1 MIKSYRPTSAG
12 MRFRKTLV
20 REVHKGKPEKSLL
33 VPIRGAAGRSGGRIS
48 SRHQER
54 GHKRMYRMVDFKR
67 DKINIPAKVASI
79 EYDPNRG
86 PNVALL
92 HYADGEK
99 RYILAPEGLKVGD
112 RVMSG
117 TKCEPAVGNCMP
129 LENIP
134 LSMLVHN
141 IELNPGKGGQ
151 FVRGAGGSAEILAKE
166 GRYANIK
173 LPSGEVRKI
182 LLSCYATI
190 GALSNQDLKNVVLG
204 KAGRNRH
211 LGRRPHI
218 RGVAHANPTD
228 HPHGGSYK
236 TTGIGMPSPK
246 SPWGW
251 KTRGKKT
258 RRRRGMSKYI
268 IKQRNGR

>member
-99 RYILAPEGLKVGD
+99 RYI
-112 RVMSG
+112 
-117 TKCEPAVGNCMP
+117 
-129 LENIP
+129 
-134 LSMLVHN
+134 
-141 IELNPGKGGQ
+141 
-151 FVRGAGGSAEILAKE
+151 
-166 GRYANIK
+166 
-173 LPSGEVRKI
+173 
-182 LLSCYATI
+182 
-190 GALSNQDLKNVVLG
+190 
-204 KAGRNRH
+204 
-211 LGRRPHI
+211 
-218 RGVAHANPTD
+218 
-228 HPHGGSYK
+228 
-236 TTGIGMPSPK
+236 
-246 SPWGW
+246 
-251 KTRGKKT
+251 
-258 RRRRGMSKYI
+258 
-268 IKQRNGR
+268 